1 MRYASSALVRC
12 TALRSS
18 HGKTA
23 TVRMPSSSAARNA
36 RTAISPRLA
45 TRIVEN
51 KGAPG
56 RDGEEAERRGA
67 APPGPGR
74 SSMGPAGVRA
84 RYLPSRALT
93 LARGPGPQV
102 GQREHASGE
111 GLVRQPRAP
120 LLVRDV

>member
-1 MRYASSALVRC
+1 MRYASSAFVRC

-23 TVRMPSSSAARNA
+23 TVRMPSSYAARNA

-56 RDGEEAERRGA
+56 GDGDRRDGATLRHRGGAWCPGPARHFYVTVSSALRAAPGRGA
-67 APPGPGR
+67 QDRR
-74 SSMGPAGVRA
+74 SKA
-84 RYLPSRALT
+84 LPCE
-93 LARGPGPQV
+93 LA
-102 GQREHASGE
+102 
-111 GLVRQPRAP
+111 
-120 LLVRDV
+120 